1 MLRQRSMNRSPS
13 VNAWFGF
20 TLVELLV
27 VIGVLG
33 VLMGVLLPVLA
44 RARRCAKHVQL
55 LCGLR
60 EMLAGYTQYQL
71 ENRGAVLFGYTPPTV
86 DGVPVTVTDPVS
98 GQVFGMPIA
107 DRYPWRLAPYVSN
120 LWRILHMHGQT
131 PPQPQPGDPPDVAMT
146 KAYALSLN
154 PTFGINSVYL
164 GGHAGVF
171 EGFVGASGD
180 QPNVGK
186 HVVFR
191 AGEVRRPSQLIVFA
205 ESQMRNGPGGDP
217 QTGLHFVTPPRAA
230 GQRWKV
236 VNGRFVLTSSMISGL
251 PQGRFSDRAAVGFF
265 DGHVE
270 SLLPVELGD
279 MRLWANRADRPD
291 YDFVAGRSM
300 AQ

>member
-1 MLRQRSMNRSPS
+1 MLRRRSMHSSGS
-13 VNAWFGF
+13 VGASFGF

-27 VIGVLG
+27 VIGILG
-33 VLMGVLLPVLA
+33 VLIGILLPVLA
-44 RARRCAKHVQL
+44 RARRCARHVQL

-60 EMLAGYTQYQL
+60 QMLAGYTQYHL
-71 ENRGAVLFGYTPPTV
+71 DNRGAVLFGYTPPTV
-86 DGVPVTVTDPVS
+86 NGVPVTVTDPIS

-107 DRYPWRLAPYVSN
+107 DRYPWRLAPYVAN
-120 LWRILHMHGQT
+120 LWGILHMHGQT
-131 PPQPQPGDPPDVAMT
+131 PPRPQPGDPPDLAIA

-154 PTFGINSVYL
+154 PTFGINSIYV

-171 EGFVGASGD
+171 QGFAGSSAD

-191 AGEVRRPSQLIVFA
+191 AAEVRRPSQLIVFA
-205 ESQMRNGPGGDP
+205 ESQMRNGPGGDS
-217 QTGLHFVTPPRAA
+217 QTGLHFLTPPRAA

-265 DGHVE
+265 DGHVQ
-270 SLLPVELGD
+270 SLLPGELED
-279 MRLWANRADRPD
+279 MRLWANRADRAD
-291 YDFVAGRSM
+291 YDFVPDRGP